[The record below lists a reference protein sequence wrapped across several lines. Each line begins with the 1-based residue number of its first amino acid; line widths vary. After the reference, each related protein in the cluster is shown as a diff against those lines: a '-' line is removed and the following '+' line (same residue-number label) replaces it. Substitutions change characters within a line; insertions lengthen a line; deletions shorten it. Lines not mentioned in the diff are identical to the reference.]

1 MKKFIL
7 IVTVLSLNILHAPC
21 QKVTNVRSSQSG
33 NKIVVLYD
41 LSGKA
46 DVSVTMKAG
55 DQKYSATRLS
65 GDIGKGI
72 NRGQDR
78 KIIWDV
84 LSEYPDGFE
93 ADSVVFT
100 VKATPVWR
108 TFVLAEG
115 AVSPSPLQGSGGFM
129 VGRVARWG
137 YYLKFRSSFMFAP
150 SNDGFFSNSRVTTDG
165 YTMSVTQSDINKLVT
180 GNNKKTELICDVGA
194 ICNFSMKPEYPM
206 YVYLGLGYGLRQQ
219 MWEFSGNKWLRY
231 APTSAEGVSVDL
243 GMMFSLKNFLI
254 DVGVN
259 TINFQYAEIQFG
271 LGWLFNK

>member
-1 MKKFIL
+1 MKRYIL
-7 IVTVLSLNILHAPC
+7 IGFLMCIGLHSYA
-21 QKVTNVRSSQSG
+21 QKVTNVRSTQSG
-33 NKIVVLYD
+33 DKIVVLYD

-46 DVSVTMKAG
+46 DVSMTMKAG
-55 DQKYSATRLS
+55 TEKQPISRLS

-72 NRGQDR
+72 NKGQDR

-84 LSEYPDGFE
+84 MSEYPDGFE

-100 VKATPVWR
+100 VKAYPQWR

-115 AVSPSPLQGSGGFM
+115 AVSPSPLQYSGGFM
-129 VGRVARWG
+129 VGRAARWG

-150 SNDGFFSNSRVTTDG
+150 SIDGDFSNSYLTTDG
-165 YTMSVTQSDINKLVT
+165 YRMSVTQSDINKLIT
-180 GNNKKTELICDVGA
+180 GNKKKTELICDAGA
-194 ICNFSMKPEYPM
+194 MCNFSMNSDYPM
-206 YVYLGLGYGLRQQ
+206 YVYLGLGYGLRRQ
-219 MWEFSGNKWLRY
+219 MWEFNGDKWLRY
-231 APTSAEGVSVDL
+231 DPTSVEGVSVDL